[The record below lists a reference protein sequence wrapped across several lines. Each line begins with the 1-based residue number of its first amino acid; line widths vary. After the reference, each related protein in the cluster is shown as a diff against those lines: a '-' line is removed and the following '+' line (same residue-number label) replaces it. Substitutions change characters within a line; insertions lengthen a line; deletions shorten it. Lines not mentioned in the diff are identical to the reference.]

1 MDNIQTD
8 CLILGGG
15 VAGLAIASEASNFF
29 DDCLLVEKNNILG
42 EETSSRNSE
51 VIHAGIYYDK
61 DSLKSKLCLSGK
73 QYLYEYLEAR
83 NIGFNKCGKFILSSN
98 KRETQ
103 KLVEIKENADECGV
117 RDLSFESNLI
127 KNYDFLSYE
136 ECLFSPST
144 GIFDSHSYM
153 RSLEG
158 DFIDNGGI
166 VVLGNKVEKVFKE
179 KDAFK
184 VLVHDLNNNFKYFL
198 NTKIII
204 NCLGVNAIK
213 FSNEMHETERYK
225 IKLLKGEY
233 YSYSGKEKLA
243 HLIYPIPK
251 ARSLGTHATIDLGY
265 GIKFGPSAYEVENID
280 YKISNKQKP
289 HFLKSIRSY
298 WPDIDKDKLYPSYSG
313 IRPLL
318 DGYDDFLIEGN
329 VFDENIVIDVLGYSS
344 PGLTSSIATAKY
356 VMNIL
361 NEF

>member
-73 QYLYEYLEAR
+73 HYLYEYLEAR

-103 KLVEIKENADECGV
+103 KLVEIKENANECGV
-117 RDLSFESNLI
+117 RDLSFERNLI
-127 KNYDFLSYE
+127 KKYDFLSYD

-144 GIFDSHSYM
+144 GIFDSHSYI

-158 DFIDNGGI
+158 DFKDNGGI

-184 VLVHDLNNNFKYFL
+184 VLVQDLNNNFKYIL

-204 NCLGVNAIK
+204 NCLGLNAIK

-289 HFLKSIRSY
+289 YFLKSIRSY
-298 WPDIDKDKLYPSYSG
+298 WPDIDQEKLYPSYSG

-318 DGYDDFLIEGN
+318 DGYDDFLIEGSA
-329 VFDENIVIDVLGYSS
+329 FDENIVIDVLGYSS
-344 PGLTSSIATAKY
+344 PGLTSSIATAKHI
-356 VMNIL
+356 MNIL